1 MVREGAPPGASSDRK
16 SGRSRPAGHEP
27 LTPAP
32 SGGNGTAVRQ
42 AGARVPGPV
51 TCRTRLWPGAWGRA
65 WRLNCGFMVRIG
77 AWADG
82 LASVL
87 PCWRRRRY
95 PPAAPGGV
103 QPRARASVTAMNG
116 PPIAPGGP
124 WRGAWILPG
133 YGPGRALG
141 DGASLDARAGGRIQ
155 PGHDALP
162 CQITSVL
169 FLNRRHSSLIQPNL
183 LQVLSSPASVM
194 GGGPGQSRFHSSNT
208 P

>member
-1 MVREGAPPGASSDRK
+1 MVARKKGHAVVWEGAPPGASSDRK

-116 PPIAPGGP
+116 A
-124 WRGAWILPG
+124 ADSS
-133 YGPGRALG
+133 GRAVAWSMDLCRVT
-141 DGASLDARAGGRIQ
+141 ARAGHWVTARLWM
-155 PGHDALP
+155 PGLGAGFSP
-162 CQITSVL
+162 GMTP
-169 FLNRRHSSLIQPNL
+169 FL
-183 LQVLSSPASVM
+183 VKSPAFFS
-194 GGGPGQSRFHSSNT
+194 
-208 P
+208 